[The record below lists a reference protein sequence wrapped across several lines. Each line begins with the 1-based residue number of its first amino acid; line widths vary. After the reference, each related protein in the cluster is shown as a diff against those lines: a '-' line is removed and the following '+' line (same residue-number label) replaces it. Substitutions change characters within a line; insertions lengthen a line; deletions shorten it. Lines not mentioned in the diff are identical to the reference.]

1 MIDFSCK
8 LYSIKSKKQ
17 LLKMLGI
24 EKSQSTQTWV
34 SENVYPCID
43 MSKSK
48 QRLLEKPRFQLKKT
62 QRRIHN
68 YLSEIDFPDYVF
80 SGIKG
85 KDRTYKCNAGKHIEA
100 KFLFKIDLTAFFPSV
115 SRDRVYRFFLNDL
128 KNAPDI
134 AEILTNLST
143 IDLDS
148 RNYDNINDI
157 NRFLDFKGVK
167 VRRHLGSGFPTSPI
181 LSYLVNH
188 DMFSALKALAG
199 QNNYVMTVYVDDV
212 VFSGKKRI
220 SKSFKRKVFEVV
232 SKNHYKISKGKT
244 KCYKPK
250 HYKVVTGVV
259 IDPNGKL
266 SVKNSLR
273 HKTMTQLHSLKMDP
287 TNKQT
292 RQRLKGLI
300 NSARYVDG
308 SIFDGARRYA
318 YQKVEEASKDQN

>member
-1 MIDFSCK
+1 
-8 LYSIKSKKQ
+8 
-17 LLKMLGI
+17 MLGI
-24 EKSQSTQTWV
+24 EKSQSTQSWV

-43 MSKSK
+43 MSKVK
-48 QRLLEKPRFQLKKT
+48 PRLLEKPRKQLKIA

-68 YLSEIDFPDYVF
+68 YLSEINYPDYVF
-80 SGIKG
+80 SGVKG
-85 KDRTYKCNAGKHIEA
+85 KERTYKCNAGKHIEA

-134 AEILTNLST
+134 AEILTNLTT

-148 RNYDNINDI
+148 RNYDNIDEI
-157 NRFLDFKGVK
+157 NKFLNFKRVT
-167 VRRHLGSGFPTSPI
+167 VRKHLGSGFPTSPV

-188 DMFSALKALAG
+188 NMFASLKTLAE

-220 SKSFKRKVFEVV
+220 SKSFKRKVFEIV
-232 SKNHYKISKGKT
+232 SKNHYMISKSKT

-250 HYKVVTGVV
+250 QYKVVTGVV

-273 HKTMTQLHSLKMDP
+273 YKTMTQLHSLKMDP
-287 TNKQT
+287 QNRQS

-300 NSARYVDG
+300 NSAMYIDG
-308 SIFDGARRYA
+308 SIFQGARRYA
-318 YQKVEEASKDQN
+318 YQKVEDDDK

>member
-24 EKSQSTQTWV
+24 EKSQSTQLWV

-43 MSKSK
+43 MSKAK
-48 QRLLEKPRFQLKKT
+48 PRLLEKPRKQLKIA

-68 YLSEIDFPDYVF
+68 YLSEINYPDYVF
-80 SGIKG
+80 SGVKG
-85 KDRTYKCNAGKHIEA
+85 KDRTYKCNAGKHVEA

-115 SRDRVYRFFLNDL
+115 SRDRVYHFFLNDL

-134 AEILTNLST
+134 AEILTNLTT

-148 RNYDNINDI
+148 RNYDNIDAI
-157 NRFLDFKGVK
+157 NQFLDFKGVK
-167 VRRHLGSGFPTSPI
+167 VRKHLGSGFPTSPV

-188 DMFSALKALAG
+188 SMFASLKTLAE

-220 SKSFKRKVFEVV
+220 SKSFKRNVFEIV
-232 SKNHYKISKGKT
+232 SKNHYMISKGKT

-250 HYKVVTGVV
+250 QYKVVTGVV

-266 SVKNSLR
+266 SVKNSIR
-273 HKTMTQLHSLKMDP
+273 HKTMTQLYSLKKDP
-287 TNKQT
+287 TNKQA

-300 NSARYVDG
+300 NSAMYIDG
-308 SIFDGARRYA
+308 SIFQGARRYA
-318 YQKVEEASKDQN
+318 YQKVEDADK

>member
-17 LLKMLGI
+17 LLKMLDI
-24 EKSQSTQTWV
+24 EKPQSAQSWV

-43 MSKSK
+43 KSK
-48 QRLLEKPRFQLKKT
+48 AKPRLLEKPKEKLKKT

-68 YLSEIDFPDYVF
+68 YLSEMAFPDYVF

-85 KDRTYKCNAGKHIEA
+85 KDRTYKCNAGKHVEG
-100 KFLFKIDLTAFFPSV
+100 KFLFKIDLTAFFPSI
-115 SRDRVYRFFLNDL
+115 SRDRVYRFFLNNL

-134 AEILTNLST
+134 AEMLTNLTT

-148 RNYDNINDI
+148 RNYDNIDDI
-157 NRFLDFKGVK
+157 NQFLDFKGVK
-167 VRRHLGSGFPTSPI
+167 VRKHLGSGFPTSPV

-188 DMFSALKALAG
+188 DMFTSLKALAE

-220 SKSFKRKVFEVV
+220 SKSFKRKVFEIVN
-232 SKNHYKISKGKT
+232 KNYYRISKGKT

-287 TNKQT
+287 TNKQA

-300 NSARYVDG
+300 NSAKYVDG

-318 YQKVEEASKDQN
+318 YQRVEEVSKEQN